1 MKCGVCRAANP
12 RSYCGACIRDR
23 ICQHDW
29 LVDAT
34 NTVRRGDAAQK
45 VEWTSMRVQQL
56 YEYQSRRLQA
66 RRQRVTALRDRIQVR
81 EQQIAAAKQ
90 LHSEMLDQTA
100 SQRERV
106 HQHEQGAM
114 QLLEKSAQEAT
125 KAFNKSAGQCQRAHA
140 MLRQDRGILA
150 EALCGVVGLQLRL
163 PANDDVF
170 SSMDGQARL
179 FGLPWPGS
187 DDWAKYPNEYINACV
202 NHCIH
207 VFSVLT
213 HYFHMR
219 LPFHILKRGSGLF
232 IRPNWRL
239 VDVDEAALSIDDS
252 NRGSFVVG
260 LSMLLY
266 DIAFM
271 CHLQGVRVPIEQ
283 ITDVVENLRQ
293 AVLALSHRENEARI
307 RLPFT
312 LDVYSVVQ
320 EIMKMYSAPGDT
332 EPDATLRD
340 QVHNVLRQLH
350 LCDDAVDSVDYD
362 DENWAII

>member
-12 RSYCGACIRDR
+12 KSYCGACIRDR
-23 ICQHDW
+23 ICQREW
-29 LVDAT
+29 LTDTTSTACGS
-34 NTVRRGDAAQK
+34 NVRE
-45 VEWTSMRVQQL
+45 VEWTPVRVQQL
-56 YEYQSRRLQA
+56 YEYQSKRLQA
-66 RRQRVTALRDRIQVR
+66 RRLRVAALRDRIQVR
-81 EQQIAAAKQ
+81 EHQIVEAKQ
-90 LHSEMLDQTA
+90 LHSEMLEQTTA
-100 SQRERV
+100 RRAQIRRN
-106 HQHEQGAM
+106 EQETARR
-114 QLLEKSAQEAT
+114 LEQSALEAT
-125 KAFNKSAGQCQRAHA
+125 ETSHKNTLQCQRAHA

-170 SSMDGQARL
+170 SSMDGQSRL

-187 DDWAKYPNEYINACV
+187 EDWAKYPNEYINACV
-202 NHCIH
+202 SHCIH

-213 HYFHMR
+213 HYFHLR
-219 LPFHILKRGSGLF
+219 LPFHILKRGSSLF

-252 NRGSFVVG
+252 NRASFIVG

-266 DIAFM
+266 DVAFM
-271 CHLQGVRVPIEQ
+271 CHRQGVRIPIEQ

-312 LDVYSVVQ
+312 LDIYSVVH
-320 EIMKMYSAPGDT
+320 EIMKMYSAPGEA

-350 LCDDAVDSVDYD
+350 LCDDTVDSVDCD

>member
-1 MKCGVCRAANP
+1 MR
-12 RSYCGACIRDR
+12 
-23 ICQHDW
+23 Q
-29 LVDAT
+29 
-34 NTVRRGDAAQK
+34 
-45 VEWTSMRVQQL
+45 VEWTPVRVQQL
-56 YEYQSRRLQA
+56 YEYQSKRLQA
-66 RRQRVTALRDRIQVR
+66 RRQRVAALRDRIRVR
-81 EQQIAAAKQ
+81 EQQIMAAKQ
-90 LHSEMLDQTA
+90 LHSEMLEQNTKRRA
-100 SQRERV
+100 QIRQNEQNTVQRL
-106 HQHEQGAM
+106 EQ
-114 QLLEKSAQEAT
+114 STQEAT
-125 KAFNKSAGQCQRAHA
+125 EASHKSTGQCQRVHA

-150 EALCGVVGLQLRL
+150 EALCSVVGLQLRL

-187 DDWAKYPNEYINACV
+187 EDWAKYPNEYINACV

-213 HYFHMR
+213 HYFHLK
-219 LPFHILKRGSGLF
+219 LPFHILKRGSSLF

-252 NRGSFVVG
+252 NRASFVVG

-266 DIAFM
+266 DVAFM
-271 CHLQGVRVPIEQ
+271 CHRQGVRVPIEQ

-293 AVLALSHRENEARI
+293 AVLSLSHRENEARM

-340 QVHNVLRQLH
+340 QVHKVLRQLH
-350 LCDDAVDSVDYD
+350 LCDDTVDIVDYD